1 MFFLDE
7 LFFFFFML
15 CSVACGA
22 LDPAQG
28 RNLGP
33 GGQRQ
38 PARGQAGRRGLAKG
52 WEQLWE
58 AGSAQADPPAA
69 SLFVPN
75 APPGPP
81 WSPGEPLRAFSVP
94 GRLPAGLG
102 RTQMSKSTSHFS
114 GMEMVRTVGESTL

>member
-1 MFFLDE
+1 MWLVGPLTPPRDGTWAPAARDS
-7 LFFFFFML
+7 LH
-15 CSVACGA
+15 GA
-22 LDPAQG
+22 RP
-28 RNLGP
+28 
-33 GGQRQ
+33 
-38 PARGQAGRRGLAKG
+38 GRRGLAKG